1 MLCFK
6 KESSFNQ
13 VLSFHL
19 ALSLC
24 LSLSLSLSLVAN
36 QKRAVTFSAIHTE
49 AESFY
54 SNYDSRVG
62 LEKWSIKRV
71 IFN

>member
-24 LSLSLSLSLVAN
+24 LSLSLSLVAN